1 MALGCAKNLVDSE
14 RILGP
19 LASDGYVL
27 SPDPEGADFVVVNTC
42 GFIQAARDESLSV
55 LREMASLKR
64 TGRIGALFVAGCL
77 AERLRE
83 QLMEEVPEIDGMV
96 GVFSRDDLKRL
107 VRRHLEGL
115 REQRA
120 VFRPAPTRPLD
131 DRVRLRITPR
141 HFAYL
146 KISEGCDRLCT
157 FCSIP
162 RMRGRH
168 VSKPIEQI
176 LAEAEELARDGV
188 HELILVAQDT
198 TYYGIDLYG
207 EPCLAR
213 LLRELER
220 SGAFRWIRL
229 LYCYPQHFSDELI
242 ETVAQSDRILP
253 YIDLPLQHIN
263 DRLLRRMK
271 RQVTRS
277 ETIAL
282 LERLRASIPDLVLRT
297 TFIVGF
303 PGETDAEFEELCDFV
318 RAARFERL
326 GVFTYSLEPD
336 TPAARLPDH
345 LPEELKQARRDRLME
360 VQQRI
365 AFEWARQ
372 QVGRR
377 LEVLIDR
384 VDEEPG
390 WWVGRSYAD
399 APDID
404 GVVYVQSQTPLRPG
418 QFVPVTITEA
428 DGYDLVGTVAEPAG
442 AIAARRAEVS
452 ETDPQ

>member
-14 RILGP
+14 RILGQ

-404 GVVYVQSQTPLRPG
+404 GVVYVHSQTPLRPG

-442 AIAARRAEVS
+442 AIAARRAEAS